1 MTTVGIIG
9 LGIMGRPMA
18 KNLVTCG
25 FSVLGTDLNPEFIAQ
40 SEPFGV
46 VGAPTVAALAPQCDI
61 IITLLP
67 TPAASFAVALGQE
80 GIAFH
85 ARPGTLVLEMSS
97 LSPVT
102 AKEIHAGL
110 LAHSIAMMDAPVSGG
125 EPKAIDGTLA
135 IMAGGT
141 KQNFE
146 RAKPVFAAMA
156 TTITHV
162 GEVGAGCMAKLANQ
176 IMVAVNIAGVAE
188 ALTLAAKAG
197 VDPALVFDAV
207 RHGFA
212 GSAVLDAKGPMMLD
226 RNYTPGARLEIH
238 IKDLVNVLETAHAL
252 AAPVPLTAQIMEMM
266 QSLKA
271 KGLGQIDHSGLVRYF
286 EMLAGVEVKREGEP
300 PEKNTAELSR
310 KNDAKPTS
318 RP

>member
-18 KNLVTCG
+18 KNLVAGG
-25 FSVLGTDLNPEFIAQ
+25 FSVVGTDINPKFIDQAAQ
-40 SEPFGV
+40 FGV
-46 VGAPTVAALAPQCDI
+46 VGAPTVAALAQQCDI
-61 IITLLP
+61 IIALLP
-67 TPAASFAVALGQE
+67 TPAASLEVSLGAA
-80 GIAFH
+80 GIGTH

-110 LAHSIAMMDAPVSGG
+110 HARSIAMMDAPVSGG

-135 IMAGGT
+135 IMAGGAT
-141 KQNFE
+141 QDFE
-146 RAKPVFAAMA
+146 RARPVFAAMG

-197 VDPALVFDAV
+197 VDPALVFEAV

-212 GSAVLDAKGPMMLD
+212 ASAVLDAKGPMMLD
-226 RNYTPGARLEIH
+226 RNYTPGARMEIH
-238 IKDLVNVLETAHAL
+238 SKDLANVLETAHTL

-271 KGLGQIDHSGLVRYF
+271 NGLGQIDHSGLVRHF
-286 EMLAGVEVKREGEP
+286 EMLAGVEVKRGG
-300 PEKNTAELSR
+300 
-310 KNDAKPTS
+310 
-318 RP
+318 